1 VIYIDTNVIVYSCVN
16 IGKPSQVYSKQLLE
30 KIIREK
36 DLILSPLVLQELA
49 FVLYKL
55 KVKKEKIA
63 NIIKFYV
70 KYSKGNINNDLV
82 MTAFDLC
89 FEIGNMK
96 PINDA
101 IHLKIAEKY
110 ASRIITFDSDFK
122 RLHRFTEMEI
132 KILEMPRGE

>member
-1 VIYIDTNVIVYSCVN
+1 MIVYSCVN
-16 IGKPSQVYSKQLLE
+16 IGKPRQVYAKQLLE

-36 DLILSPLVLQELA
+36 DLILSPLVLQEVA

-55 KVKKEKIA
+55 RVKKEKIE

-96 PINDA
+96 LINDV

-110 ASRIITFDSDFK
+110 ASQINTFDSDFK
-122 RLHRFTEMEI
+122 KLRRYTEMEI
-132 KILEMPRGE
+132 KILETPSGE

>member
-1 VIYIDTNVIVYSCVN
+1 VIYIDTNLIVYSCVN
-16 IGKPSQVYSKQLLE
+16 IGKPIQVYAKQLLE

-36 DLILSPLVLQELA
+36 DLILSPLVLQELV

-89 FEIGNMK
+89 FETGNMK

-101 IHLKIAEKY
+101 IHLKLAERY
-110 ASRIITFDSDFK
+110 ASQIITFDGDFK
-122 RLHRFTEMEI
+122 RFRQFTEMEI
-132 KILEMPRGE
+132 KILEMPGGE

>member
-1 VIYIDTNVIVYSCVN
+1 MIYIDTNVIAYSCVN
-16 IGKPSQVYSKQLLE
+16 IGTSRQVYSKQLLE

-63 NIIKFYV
+63 NIIKFYE
-70 KYSKGNINNDLV
+70 KYSKGNIDNDLV
-82 MTAFDLC
+82 MAAFDLC

-110 ASRIITFDSDFK
+110 ASQIITFDSDFK
-122 RLHRFTEMEI
+122 RLRRFTEMEI
-132 KILEMPRGE
+132 KILEMPGEG

>member
-1 VIYIDTNVIVYSCVN
+1 VIYIDTNVIAYSCVN
-16 IGKPSQVYSKQLLE
+16 IGTSRQVYSKRLLE

-63 NIIKFYV
+63 NIIKFYE
-70 KYSKGNINNDLV
+70 KYSKGNIDNDLV
-82 MTAFDLC
+82 MAAFDLC

-110 ASRIITFDSDFK
+110 ASQIITFDSDFK
-122 RLHRFTEMEI
+122 RLRRFTEMEI
-132 KILEMPRGE
+132 KILEMPGEG